1 MIYLTYADQPS
12 GVYSSQVVDVCNFL
26 NESHNAQIRLVSFI
40 SLHNF
45 SHNRQ
50 KIKREMPSAIVLPML
65 PRMTSFGFN
74 TLMLFFVLLFLN
86 QRSVIARNVLAARI
100 ALRLRSFLKLK
111 VCFDGR
117 GAIAAEWNE
126 YQVVPLQEWKN
137 SIHTWEKSV
146 VLNADFRIAVSEE
159 LVKYW
164 NERYGYSEN
173 KHVVIP
179 CTLNTSFRPEILKQE
194 EIENARKKMKFNAD
208 DIILVYS
215 GSTAGWQSFDLLQ
228 GFLQKIINKNKNIKV
243 LFLSEKD
250 KNVDQLKAEFPDK
263 IFQTFVKHSEVSG
276 ILKSCDIGILIREK
290 SVTNQVASPTKFAEY
305 LSAGLPVIISE
316 GIGDYTSFVKQ
327 NDCGWVLD
335 ESPLQMNR
343 LNISERNRL
352 LQLVNDHFT
361 KKSHN
366 ASYTNLIQLM
376 T

>member
-1 MIYLTYADQPS
+1 M
-12 GVYSSQVVDVCNFL
+12 
-26 NESHNAQIRLVSFI
+26 
-40 SLHNF
+40 
-45 SHNRQ
+45 
-50 KIKREMPSAIVLPML
+50 
-65 PRMTSFGFN
+65 
-74 TLMLFFVLLFLN
+74 
-86 QRSVIARNVLAARI
+86 
-100 ALRLRSFLKLK
+100 RLRSFLKLK

-228 GFLQKIINKNKNIKV
+228 GFLQKIINNNKNIKV

-250 KNVDQLKAEFPDK
+250 KNVDQLKTEFPDK

>member
-146 VLNADFRIAVSEE
+146 VLNVDFRIAVSEE

-228 GFLQKIINKNKNIKV
+228 GFLQKIINNNKNIKV

>member
-100 ALRLRSFLKLK
+100 ALRLKSILKLK

-137 SIHTWEKSV
+137 SIHTWDKPV
-146 VLNADFRIAVSEE
+146 VLNVDFRIAVSEE

-194 EIENARKKMKFNAD
+194 EIENARKKMKFDAD
-208 DIILVYS
+208 DIVLVYS

-228 GFLQKIINKNKNIKV
+228 GFLQKIINNNKNIKV

-276 ILKSCDIGILIREK
+276 ISKSCDIGILIREK

>member
-12 GVYSSQVVDVCNFL
+12 GVYSSQVIDVCNFL
-26 NESHNAQIRLVSFI
+26 NESHNALIRLVSFI

-137 SIHTWEKSV
+137 SIHTWEKLV
-146 VLNADFRIAVSEE
+146 VLNVDFRIAVSEE

-194 EIENARKKMKFNAD
+194 EIENARKKMKFDAD

-228 GFLQKIINKNKNIKV
+228 GFLQKIINNNKNIKV

-335 ESPLQMNR
+335 ESPLQLNR

>member
-12 GVYSSQVVDVCNFL
+12 GVYSSQVIDVCNFL
-26 NESHNAQIRLVSFI
+26 NESHSAQIRLVSFI
-40 SLHNF
+40 SLHSF
-45 SHNRQ
+45 SKNRQ
-50 KIKREMPSAIVLPML
+50 KIIQEMPSAIVLPML

-74 TLMLFFVLLFLN
+74 TLMLFFVLLMLN
-86 QRSVIARNVLAARI
+86 QRSVIARNVLATKLV
-100 ALRLRSFLKLK
+100 LRLKSFLKLK

-126 YQVVPLQEWKN
+126 YQVVPIQEWKTN
-137 SIHTWEKSV
+137 IHTWEKSV

-164 NERYGYSEN
+164 NVRYGYNEN
-173 KHVVIP
+173 NHVVIP
-179 CTLNTSFRPEILKQE
+179 CTLNTGFRPEMLKQE
-194 EIENARKKMKFNAD
+194 EIEKERQKMNFKPD
-208 DIILVYS
+208 DIVLVYS

-228 GFLQKIINKNKNIKV
+228 GFLQKNLSENKNVKV

-250 KNVDQLKAEFPDK
+250 KNVDQLKIVFPDK
-263 IFQTFVKHSEVSG
+263 IFQTFVKHSEVSR

-316 GIGDYTSFVKQ
+316 GIGDYTSFVQQ

-335 ESPLQMNR
+335 KTSLQLNR
-343 LNISERNRL
+343 LEISARNRL
-352 LQLVNDHFT
+352 LQLVIDNFT

-366 ASYTNLIQLM
+366 ASYTNLIHFM

>member
-228 GFLQKIINKNKNIKV
+228 GFLQKIINNNKNIKV

-335 ESPLQMNR
+335 ESPLQLNR

>member
-100 ALRLRSFLKLK
+100 ALRLKSILKLK

-228 GFLQKIINKNKNIKV
+228 GFLQKIINNNKNIKV

>member
-100 ALRLRSFLKLK
+100 ALRLKSILKLK

-228 GFLQKIINKNKNIKV
+228 GFLQKIINNNKNIKV

-250 KNVDQLKAEFPDK
+250 KNVDQLKTEFPDK

>member
-137 SIHTWEKSV
+137 SIHTWEKLV
-146 VLNADFRIAVSEE
+146 VLNVDFRIAVSEE

-194 EIENARKKMKFNAD
+194 EIENARKKMKFDAD
-208 DIILVYS
+208 DIVLVYS

-228 GFLQKIINKNKNIKV
+228 GFLQKIINNNKNIKV

-250 KNVDQLKAEFPDK
+250 KNVDQLKTEFPDK

-335 ESPLQMNR
+335 ESPLQLNR

>member
-100 ALRLRSFLKLK
+100 ALRLKSILKLK

-194 EIENARKKMKFNAD
+194 EIENARKKMKFDAD
-208 DIILVYS
+208 DIVLVYS

-228 GFLQKIINKNKNIKV
+228 GFLQKIINNNKNIKV

-335 ESPLQMNR
+335 ESPLQLNR

>member
-100 ALRLRSFLKLK
+100 ALRLKSILKLK

-194 EIENARKKMKFNAD
+194 EIENARKKMKFDAD
-208 DIILVYS
+208 DIVLVYS

-228 GFLQKIINKNKNIKV
+228 GFLQKIINNNKNIKV

-250 KNVDQLKAEFPDK
+250 KNVDQLKTEFPDK

>member
-26 NESHNAQIRLVSFI
+26 NDSHNANIRLVSFI

-45 SHNRQ
+45 SNNRQ
-50 KIKREMPSAIVLPML
+50 KIKREMHSAIVLPML
-65 PRMTSFGFN
+65 RRMTSFGFN

-86 QRSVIARNVLAARI
+86 QRSVIARNVLAAKL
-100 ALRLRSFLKLK
+100 ALRLKSFLKLK

-126 YQVVPLQEWKN
+126 YQVVPLQEWKTN
-137 SIHTWEKSV
+137 IHAWEKSV
-146 VLNADFRIAVSEE
+146 VLNSDFRIAVSEE
-159 LVKYW
+159 LVNYW
-164 NERYGYSEN
+164 NDRYCYSEC

-179 CTLNTSFRPEILKQE
+179 CTLNTGFHPEMLKQE
-194 EIENARKKMKFNAD
+194 EIEKAREKMNFKSD
-208 DIILVYS
+208 DIVLVYS

-228 GFLQKIINKNKNIKV
+228 GFLQKIINQNENIKV

-250 KNVDQLKAEFPDK
+250 KNVDQLKTEFPDK
-263 IFQTFVKHSEVSG
+263 IFQTFVKHSEVSE

-316 GIGDYTSFVKQ
+316 GIGDYTSFVRQ
-327 NDCGWVLD
+327 NNCGWVFD
-335 ESPLQMNR
+335 KTQLQLNR
-343 LNISERNRL
+343 LDISERNRL
-352 LQLVNDHFT
+352 LQLVIDHFT
-361 KKSHN
+361 KNSHN
-366 ASYTNLIQLM
+366 ASYTNLIQFM

>member
-228 GFLQKIINKNKNIKV
+228 GFLQKIINNNKNIKV

-250 KNVDQLKAEFPDK
+250 KNVDQLKTEFPDK

>member
-100 ALRLRSFLKLK
+100 ALRLKSILKLK

-228 GFLQKIINKNKNIKV
+228 GFLQKIINNNKNIKV

-335 ESPLQMNR
+335 ESPLQLNR

>member
-194 EIENARKKMKFNAD
+194 EIENARKKMKFDAD
-208 DIILVYS
+208 DIVLVYS

-228 GFLQKIINKNKNIKV
+228 GFLQKIINNNKNIKV

>member
-65 PRMTSFGFN
+65 PRMTSFDFN

-146 VLNADFRIAVSEE
+146 VLNVDFRIAVSEE

-194 EIENARKKMKFNAD
+194 EIENARKKMKFDAD
-208 DIILVYS
+208 DIVLVYS

-228 GFLQKIINKNKNIKV
+228 GFLQKIINNNKNIKV

>member
-12 GVYSSQVVDVCNFL
+12 GVYSSQVIDVCNFL
-26 NESHNAQIRLVSFI
+26 NECHSAQIRLVSFI
-40 SLHNF
+40 SLHSF
-45 SHNRQ
+45 SKNRQ
-50 KIKREMPSAIVLPML
+50 KIKQEMPSAIVLPML

-74 TLMLFFVLLFLN
+74 TLMLFFVLLMLN
-86 QRSVIARNVLAARI
+86 QRSVIARNVLATRL
-100 ALRLRSFLKLK
+100 ALRLKSFLKLK

-126 YQVVPLQEWKN
+126 YQVVPLQEWKTN
-137 SIHTWEKSV
+137 IHAWEKSV
-146 VLNADFRIAVSEE
+146 VLNSDFRIAVSEE

-164 NERYGYSEN
+164 NVRYGYNEN
-173 KHVVIP
+173 NHVVIP
-179 CTLNTSFRPEILKQE
+179 CTLNTGFRPEMLKQE
-194 EIENARKKMKFNAD
+194 EIEKEREKMNFKPD
-208 DIILVYS
+208 DIVLVYS

-228 GFLQKIINKNKNIKV
+228 GFLQKTLSENKNVKV

-250 KNVDQLKAEFPDK
+250 KNVDQLKTVFPDK

-316 GIGDYTSFVKQ
+316 GIGDYTSFVQQ

-335 ESPLQMNR
+335 KTSLQLNR
-343 LNISERNRL
+343 LDISARNRL
-352 LQLVNDHFT
+352 LQFVIDNFT
-361 KKSHN
+361 KKSHI
-366 ASYTNLIQLM
+366 ASYTNLIQFM

>member
-12 GVYSSQVVDVCNFL
+12 GVYSSQVIDVCNFL
-26 NESHNAQIRLVSFI
+26 NESHSAQIRLVSFI
-40 SLHNF
+40 SLHSF
-45 SHNRQ
+45 SKNRQ
-50 KIKREMPSAIVLPML
+50 KIKQEMPSAIVLPML

-74 TLMLFFVLLFLN
+74 TLMLFFVLLMLN
-86 QRSVIARNVLAARI
+86 QRSVIARNVLATSL
-100 ALRLRSFLKLK
+100 ALRIKSFLKLK

-126 YQVVPLQEWKN
+126 YQVVPIQEWKTN
-137 SIHTWEKSV
+137 IHTWEKSV
-146 VLNADFRIAVSEE
+146 VLNSDFRIAVSEE

-164 NERYGYSEN
+164 NVRYGYNEN
-173 KHVVIP
+173 NHVVIP
-179 CTLNTSFRPEILKQE
+179 CTLNTGFHPEMLKQE
-194 EIENARKKMKFNAD
+194 EIEKERQKMNFKPD
-208 DIILVYS
+208 DIVLVYS

-228 GFLQKIINKNKNIKV
+228 GFLQKTLNENKNIKV

-250 KNVDQLKAEFPDK
+250 KNVDQLKTVFPDK
-263 IFQTFVKHSEVSG
+263 IFQTFVKHSEVSE

-316 GIGDYTSFVKQ
+316 GIGDYTSFVQQ

-335 ESPLQMNR
+335 KTSMQLNR
-343 LNISERNRL
+343 LEISARNRL
-352 LQLVNDHFT
+352 LQLVIDNFT

-366 ASYTNLIQLM
+366 ASYTNLIQFM

>member
-12 GVYSSQVVDVCNFL
+12 GVYSSQVIDVCNFL

-40 SLHNF
+40 SLHSF
-45 SHNRQ
+45 SKNRQ
-50 KIKREMPSAIVLPML
+50 KIKQEMPSAIVLPML

-74 TLMLFFVLLFLN
+74 TLMLFFVLLMLN
-86 QRSVIARNVLAARI
+86 QRSVIARNVLATKLV
-100 ALRLRSFLKLK
+100 LRLKSFLKLK

-126 YQVVPLQEWKN
+126 YQVVPIQEWKTN
-137 SIHTWEKSV
+137 IHTWEKSV

-164 NERYGYSEN
+164 NVRYGYNEN
-173 KHVVIP
+173 NHVVIP
-179 CTLNTSFRPEILKQE
+179 CTLNTGFRPEMLKQE
-194 EIENARKKMKFNAD
+194 EIEKERQKMNFKPD
-208 DIILVYS
+208 DIVLVYS

-228 GFLQKIINKNKNIKV
+228 GFLQKNLSENKNVKV

-250 KNVDQLKAEFPDK
+250 KNVDQLKIVFPDK
-263 IFQTFVKHSEVSG
+263 IFQTFVKHSEVSR

-316 GIGDYTSFVKQ
+316 GIGDYTSFVQQ

-335 ESPLQMNR
+335 KTSLQLNR
-343 LNISERNRL
+343 LEISARNRL
-352 LQLVNDHFT
+352 LQLVIDNFT

-366 ASYTNLIQLM
+366 ASYTNLIHFM

>member
-12 GVYSSQVVDVCNFL
+12 GVYSSQVIDVCNFL

-40 SLHNF
+40 SLHSF
-45 SHNRQ
+45 SKNRQ
-50 KIKREMPSAIVLPML
+50 KIIQEMPSAIVLPML

-74 TLMLFFVLLFLN
+74 TLMLFFVLLMLN
-86 QRSVIARNVLAARI
+86 QRSVIARNVLATKLV
-100 ALRLRSFLKLK
+100 LRLKSFLKLK

-126 YQVVPLQEWKN
+126 YQVVPLQEWKTN
-137 SIHTWEKSV
+137 IHTWEKSV

-164 NERYGYSEN
+164 NVRYGYNEN
-173 KHVVIP
+173 NHVVIP
-179 CTLNTSFRPEILKQE
+179 CTLNTGFRPEMLKQE
-194 EIENARKKMKFNAD
+194 EIEKERQKMNFKPD
-208 DIILVYS
+208 DIVLVYS
-215 GSTAGWQSFDLLQ
+215 GSTAGWQSFDLLK
-228 GFLQKIINKNKNIKV
+228 GFLQKNLSENKNVKV

-250 KNVDQLKAEFPDK
+250 KNVDQLKIVFPDK

-316 GIGDYTSFVKQ
+316 GIGDYTSFVQQ

-335 ESPLQMNR
+335 KTSLQLNR
-343 LNISERNRL
+343 LEISARNRL
-352 LQLVNDHFT
+352 LQLVIDNFT

-366 ASYTNLIQLM
+366 ASYTNLIHFM

>member
-250 KNVDQLKAEFPDK
+250 KNVDQLKTEFPDK

>member
-12 GVYSSQVVDVCNFL
+12 GVYSSQVIDVCNFL

-137 SIHTWEKSV
+137 SIHTWEKLV
-146 VLNADFRIAVSEE
+146 VLNVDFRIAVSEE

-228 GFLQKIINKNKNIKV
+228 GFLQKIINNNKNIKV

>member
-12 GVYSSQVVDVCNFL
+12 GVYSSQVIDVCNFL

-40 SLHNF
+40 SLHSF
-45 SHNRQ
+45 SKNRQ
-50 KIKREMPSAIVLPML
+50 KIKQEMPSAIVLPML

-74 TLMLFFVLLFLN
+74 TLMLFFVLLMLN
-86 QRSVIARNVLAARI
+86 QRSVIARNVLATRL
-100 ALRLRSFLKLK
+100 ALRLKSFLKLK

-126 YQVVPLQEWKN
+126 YQVVPLQEWKTN
-137 SIHTWEKSV
+137 IHAWEKSV

-164 NERYGYSEN
+164 NVRYDYNEN
-173 KHVVIP
+173 NHVVIP
-179 CTLNTSFRPEILKQE
+179 CTLNTGFRPEMLKQE
-194 EIENARKKMKFNAD
+194 EIEKERQKMNFKPD
-208 DIILVYS
+208 DIVLVYS
-215 GSTAGWQSFDLLQ
+215 GSTAGWQSFDLLK
-228 GFLQKIINKNKNIKV
+228 GFLQKNLSENKNVKV

-250 KNVDQLKAEFPDK
+250 KNVDQLKIVFPDK

-316 GIGDYTSFVKQ
+316 GIGDYTSFVQQ

-335 ESPLQMNR
+335 KTSLQLNR
-343 LNISERNRL
+343 LEISARNRL
-352 LQLVNDHFT
+352 LQLVIDNFT

-366 ASYTNLIQLM
+366 ASYTNLIHFM

>member
-12 GVYSSQVVDVCNFL
+12 GVYSSQVIDVCNFL

-137 SIHTWEKSV
+137 SIHTWEKLV
-146 VLNADFRIAVSEE
+146 VLNVDFRIAVSEE

-194 EIENARKKMKFNAD
+194 EIENARKKMKFDAD

-228 GFLQKIINKNKNIKV
+228 GFLQKIINNNKNIKV

-290 SVTNQVASPTKFAEY
+290 SVTNQVASHTKFAEY

-335 ESPLQMNR
+335 ESPLQLNR

>member
-100 ALRLRSFLKLK
+100 ALRLKSILKLK

>member
-228 GFLQKIINKNKNIKV
+228 GFLQKIINNNKNIKV

>member
-65 PRMTSFGFN
+65 PRMTSFDFN

-100 ALRLRSFLKLK
+100 ALRLKSILKLK

-194 EIENARKKMKFNAD
+194 EIENARKKMKFDAD
-208 DIILVYS
+208 DIVLVYS

-228 GFLQKIINKNKNIKV
+228 GFLQKIINNNKNIKV